1 MTAVEYIQS
10 LERKVEELEG
20 LLDRNGIKQSED
32 GSTSPLSPASRG
44 TDPRDMA
51 AKTPKT
57 PPKAADVGPMI
68 WRSNKSSASVS
79 GDEDVIETMVG
90 TGEYDKNQTSNVER
104 YRGSFAGL
112 SLLRRVHNLCKH
124 VSGKHVSG
132 ISEAET
138 LQDDL
143 VSAFDFGSQDLDL
156 VVPYEAF
163 AMLPSRAEMDHAIDV
178 VVNQA
183 CCNMQFVDRPTLE
196 YVANEVYTERVIYM
210 QSQGTPR
217 HSSRKHFALV
227 YAVLALGRRFEV
239 TPPGEGGNAPST
251 RG

>member
-1 MTAVEYIQS
+1 MEYIQQ
-10 LERKVEELEG
+10 LERKVEDLEG
-20 LLDRNGIKQSED
+20 LLDRNGLRQDEES
-32 GSTSPLSPASRG
+32 SVSPVSPASKRNG
-44 TDPRDMA
+44 SSWAA
-51 AKTPKT
+51 AKTPQT
-57 PPKAADVGPMI
+57 PPMKVADVGPVI
-68 WRSNKSSASVS
+68 WRSNKSSASAS

-90 TGEYDKNQTSNVER
+90 AGEYDQSQVNHAER

-124 VSGKHVSG
+124 VSGGMQKNADS
-132 ISEAET
+132 AET
-138 LQDDL
+138 LQDDFI
-143 VSAFDFGSQDLDL
+143 SAFDFGAQDLDL

-163 AMLPSRAEMDHAIDV
+163 AMLPSRIEMDQAIDI

-183 CCNMQFVDRPTLE
+183 CCNLQFVDRPTLE

-227 YAVLALGRRFEV
+227 YAVLALGRRFQSASS
-239 TPPGEGGNAPST
+239 TDSAITQGT

>member
-1 MTAVEYIQS
+1 MDS
-10 LERKVEELEG
+10 
-20 LLDRNGIKQSED
+20 
-32 GSTSPLSPASRG
+32 
-44 TDPRDMA
+44 
-51 AKTPKT
+51 
-57 PPKAADVGPMI
+57 GPVI
-68 WRSNKSSASVS
+68 WRSNKSSASAS

-90 TGEYDKNQTSNVER
+90 AGEYDKNQTSNFER

-112 SLLRRVHNLCKH
+112 SLLRRVQNLCKH
-124 VSGKHVSG
+124 VSGVRKGSD
-132 ISEAET
+132 AEP
-138 LQDDL
+138 LSDDFI
-143 VSAFDFGSQDLDL
+143 SAFDFGSQDLDL

-163 AMLPSRAEMDHAIDV
+163 AMLPSRVEMDHAIDV

-183 CCNMQFVDRPTLE
+183 CCNLQFVDRPTLE

-227 YAVLALGRRFEV
+227 YAVLALGRRFES
-239 TPPGEGGNAPST
+239 TPNGDASNAQST

>member
-10 LERKVEELEG
+10 LERKVEDLES
-20 LLDRNGIKQSED
+20 LLDRNGLKPSED
-32 GSTSPLSPASRG
+32 GSTSPLSPASATKPNG
-44 TDPRDMA
+44 SSWSA
-51 AKTPKT
+51 AKTPNT
-57 PPKAADVGPMI
+57 PSAAVDGGPVI
-68 WRSNKSSASVS
+68 WHSHKSSASAS

-90 TGEYDKNQTSNVER
+90 AGEYDKNQTSNAER

-124 VSGKHVSG
+124 VSGVRKNGDPEPS
-132 ISEAET
+132 
-138 LQDDL
+138 QDDFI
-143 VSAFDFGSQDLDL
+143 SAFDFGSQDLDL

-163 AMLPSRAEMDHAIDV
+163 AMLPSRAEMDHAIDI

-227 YAVLALGRRFEV
+227 YAVLALGRRFES
-239 TPPGEGGNAPST
+239 APSGDATNTQST

>member
-1 MTAVEYIQS
+1 MEYIQS
-10 LERKVEELEG
+10 LERKVDDLEA
-20 LLDRNGIKQSED
+20 LLDQHGLKPSYD
-32 GSTSPLSPASRG
+32 GSTSPLSPASKQNG
-44 TDPRDMA
+44 TPFPTV
-51 AKTPKT
+51 KTPTT
-57 PPKAADVGPMI
+57 PPKPADVGPVI

-90 TGEYDKNQTSNVER
+90 AGEYDKNQTSNAER

-124 VSGKHVSG
+124 VSGAPKT
-132 ISEAET
+132 SEAET
-138 LQDDL
+138 WQDDF
-143 VSAFDFGSQDLDL
+143 VSAFDFGAQDQDLA
-156 VVPYEAF
+156 VPYEAF
-163 AMLPSRAEMDHAIDV
+163 AMLPSRAEMDHAIDI

-196 YVANEVYTERVIYM
+196 YVANEVYTERVVYM

-227 YAVLALGRRFEV
+227 YAVLALGRRFESA
-239 TPPGEGGNAPST
+239 PPGQAGNTQST